1 MKKQIL
7 RIAEMM
13 LLAVVTVSICFVGLK
28 YLKEAQPQQPIV
40 DEATTLAQAVQEV
53 AAEEKTLVIT
63 SPTESKI
70 TVNEPSIVFKGV
82 CRADLPLTIN
92 DIPIKKAEDGSF
104 SYSLQLNVGEN
115 TAVITNGVETFEFKI
130 TYNFFRWFLLFST
143 L

>member
-13 LLAVVTVSICFVGLK
+13 LLAVVTVGICFVGLK

-70 TVNEPSIVFKGV
+70 TVNEP
-82 CRADLPLTIN
+82 
-92 DIPIKKAEDGSF
+92 
-104 SYSLQLNVGEN
+104 
-115 TAVITNGVETFEFKI
+115 
-130 TYNFFRWFLLFST
+130 
-143 L
+143 